1 MKNNYRECLILI
13 KELSGRELVEL
24 SHKVAQTIYVKSL
37 MEHIEIQKMQPLI
50 EELAK
55 QINQHDTKSTK

>member
-1 MKNNYRECLILI
+1 MKDNYKECLLLI
-13 KELSGRELVEL
+13 RELNGRELVEL

-37 MEHIEIQKMQPLI
+37 MEHIETQKMQPLI

-55 QINQHDTKSTK
+55 QVNQYDIKSTK